1 MRRLATAALAIGLA
15 ACANSDSTAPSVSL
29 AGNYSLRTINGS
41 PVPYTFASGVTL
53 QSDMLTLSSNG
64 TYSDDAQY
72 SDGRLIVEQG
82 YYTNNNGSITF
93 TDQSNNNTYLGSLSG
108 SVLTEIVS
116 GLTETYQKQ

>member
-1 MRRLATAALAIGLA
+1 MRRLAIAALAMGLA
-15 ACANSDSTAPSVSL
+15 ACANTDSTAPSVSL

>member
-1 MRRLATAALAIGLA
+1 MRRLAIAALAIGLA
-15 ACANSDSTAPSVSL
+15 ACASTDSTAPSVSL

-64 TYSDDAQY
+64 NYSDDAQY

-93 TDQSNNNTYLGSLSG
+93 TDQSNNNTYMGSLSG